1 MLILN
6 AMNSSELLKTL
17 GSKIRTIRKS
27 KKVSQEKLAELAGL
41 HPTYISNIEQGKVN
55 ASIYSYYMVAKA
67 LDIQFHDLVNI
78 SADKLDRN
86 IENDLAVV
94 LSQLRTLG
102 KKKQAI
108 FLSAAKGLISGISK
122 NS

>member
-1 MLILN
+1 
-6 AMNSSELLKTL
+6 MNSNELLKIL
-17 GSKIRTIRKS
+17 GGKIRTIRRS
-27 KKVSQEKLAELAGL
+27 KDISQEKLAELAGL

-55 ASIYSYYMVAKA
+55 ASIYSYHMIAEA
-67 LDIQFHDLVNI
+67 LDIQFQDLLNI
-78 SADKLDRN
+78 SSVKLDRN

-94 LSQLRTLG
+94 LGQFRTLS

-108 FLSAAKGLISGISK
+108 FLSAAKGLISGIDK

>member
-1 MLILN
+1 MNLN
-6 AMNSSELLKTL
+6 ELLKIL
-17 GSKIRTIRKS
+17 GGKIRTIRRS
-27 KKVSQEKLAELAGL
+27 KDISQEKLAELAGL

-55 ASIYSYYMVAKA
+55 ASIYSYYVIASA
-67 LDIQFHDLVNI
+67 LNVQFQDLLNI
-78 SADKLDRN
+78 SADKIDKR

-94 LSQLRTLG
+94 LGQLRTLS

-122 NS
+122 K